1 MFVAFF
7 FLHYVLIDI
16 CEFGREFTRLTS
28 GCLIFVFRIHW
39 LALFL
44 YRFTLFVLLVAIIIS
59 ISSLENRNAN
69 AFWFQGMIKEI
80 IYVIQAAITFDFRW
94 PVLPN
99 CHTTHNFLLRYSS
112 TGEFSL
118 RSLPRLVGCVVAR
131 CFNYCLDGERL
142 CVLGCNFGENNIINV
157 HGHCVHCLMTCE
169 PALNN
174 RTIRH
179 THTHRTENNIW
190 VEVFLVLPVI
200 IIVMAL
206 CALPFRFC
214 SISPALAHCAGF
226 SMRMRE
232 KEPVK
237 TLKCTLEN
245 KHQRQAQ
252 IVGAFFSRKKEGK
265 KILTLLSCV

>member
-44 YRFTLFVLLVAIIIS
+44 YRFPLFVLLVAIIIS

-179 THTHRTENNIW
+179 THTHIVPKIIFESRFSSFCQLLLLLW
-190 VEVFLVLPVI
+190 LFVLCHFASALSPSLLLLV
-200 IIVMAL
+200 
-206 CALPFRFC
+206 
-214 SISPALAHCAGF
+214 PAF
-226 SMRMRE
+226 S
-232 KEPVK
+232 
-237 TLKCTLEN
+237 
-245 KHQRQAQ
+245 
-252 IVGAFFSRKKEGK
+252 
-265 KILTLLSCV
+265 